1 MLLNLVF
8 WFLGGSGTGLVPPI
22 TITNTVVKNSPSPFT
37 RLGLINSNFLLLMLD
52 NETIIWDN

>member
-1 MLLNLVF
+1 MLNATKFSILV
-8 WFLGGSGTGLVPPI
+8 LGGSGTGLVPPI

-52 NETIIWDN
+52 NVTNFF

>member
-22 TITNTVVKNSPSPFT
+22 TITNTVVKNSPSLVKG
-37 RLGLINSNFLLLMLD
+37 LGLINSNFLLLMLD
-52 NETIIWDN
+52 NETNFL

>member
-37 RLGLINSNFLLLMLD
+37 RLGLINLSLVID
-52 NETIIWDN
+52 NETNL